1 MKKILSILMLL
12 AMLVC
17 LGSASAFADEAEE
30 ADFLTVISGEGGTTY
45 INLFEEILQEKYD
58 DLWLKYCGDNAE
70 QVAMLKE
77 YISGNLYGEDAFKA
91 YGDGSNGFIFDCFYI
106 NDVNSITVNG
116 NQIMMSISNRNCM
129 SLFRT
134 VLNI

>member
-1 MKKILSILMLL
+1 MM
-12 AMLVC
+12 
-17 LGSASAFADEAEE
+17 
-30 ADFLTVISGEGGTTY
+30 ISGSST
-45 INLFEEILQEKYD
+45 
-58 DLWLKYCGDNAE
+58 
-70 QVAMLKE
+70 
-77 YISGNLYGEDAFKA
+77 KA